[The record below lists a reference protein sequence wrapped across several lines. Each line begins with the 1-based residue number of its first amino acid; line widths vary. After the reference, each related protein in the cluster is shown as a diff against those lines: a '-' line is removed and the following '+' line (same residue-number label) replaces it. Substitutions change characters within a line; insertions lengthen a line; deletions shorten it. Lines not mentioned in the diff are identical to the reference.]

1 MKILV
6 LSYEYPPIGGGGGEI
21 CKNISENLA
30 FLGNEICVLTTD
42 FENIGKQIPENQNQ
56 IKISNHNL

>member
-6 LSYEYPPIGGGGGEI
+6 LSYEYPPIGGGGGII

-30 FLGNEICVLTTD
+30 KLGNRVTVLTQHLNRKLT
-42 FENIGKQIPENQNQ
+42 IRHILKKKKSI
-56 IKISNHNL
+56 I